1 MIVAK
6 RQDGAT
12 LLPPDTAP
20 AKAWTALSLSSLFR
34 ALAAMPRTGG
44 LPS

>member
-12 LLPPDTAP
+12 LLPPDIVR

-34 ALAAMPRTGG
+34 ALAAMPRTSG

>member
-1 MIVAK
+1 MIVTK
-6 RQDGAT
+6 RQDGAI
-12 LLPPDTAP
+12 LLPPDIVR